1 MSSRGKRKA
10 TSQAK
15 SKGEADSKRPKS
27 AASMKP
33 RRPKGMVE
41 VPSGT
46 VLTDLT
52 KKQWKLGK
60 LIGWGG
66 FGALYLA
73 SPDCGKPVS
82 EDAENVI
89 KICKRRE
96 LQGTTASNYCF
107 QLRSLM
113 QMAHSSLNLHFI
125 RVAKPDNISSWMKTK
140 KLKHLGVP
148 LYLGSGSVEHDNAK
162 MRFLVM
168 ERYDKDV
175 DQIFQQHNRRFDIR
189 TVLMLGLRILDIL
202 EYIHENE
209 YAHADIKGSNLMM
222 GYSKGKKDQ
231 VYLLDYGLTFRFN
244 PNGEHKEYKED
255 PKRKHDGTVEF
266 ASIDAHKGVAPSR
279 RSDLEIL
286 GYVMLQWLCGRLP
299 WEDKLCDKEYVKN
312 QKIRYM
318 DNIPQLIKECLP
330 SGESSEVQQ
339 FLGYVKNLEYDQ
351 IPDYGKIRQIFQ
363 NGLKKR
369 KASDDGRSVIFTP
382 SAGATANGAHEM
394 KDDSKRK
401 TATKKQ
407 KVVKASD
414 ISDNEE
420 PIPAK
425 KPRSR
430 ASPKSTKK
438 SKDIETILS
447 SSDEEERAALAKRR
461 SPKKTKAKSSPRSP
475 RKVTSAPAVVTQ
487 AKSTKGDKPVRK
499 PRGRPKKTP
508 AYVDM
513 ATSPIVFK
521 D

>member
-52 KKQWKLGK
+52 KKKWKLGK

-73 SPDCGKPVS
+73 SPDCGEPVG

-89 KICKRRE
+89 KIEPHANGPLFTE
-96 LQGTTASNYCF
+96 LAFYQ
-107 QLRSLM
+107 
-113 QMAHSSLNLHFI
+113 

-140 KLKHLGVP
+140 KLKHLGVL
-148 LYLGSGSVEHDNAK
+148 LYLGSGAVEHDNAK

-168 ERYDKDV
+168 ERYDQDV
-175 DQIFQQHNRRFDIR
+175 DQIFQHHNRRFDVR

-266 ASIDAHKGVAPSR
+266 ASIEAHKGVAPSR

-299 WEDKLCDKEYVKN
+299 WEDKLSDKEYVKN

-318 DNIPQLIKECLP
+318 DNIPQLIKVCLP
-330 SGESSEVQQ
+330 SGESSGH
-339 FLGYVKNLEYDQ
+339 FLGKNN
-351 IPDYGKIRQIFQ
+351 FQ
-363 NGLKKR
+363 N
-369 KASDDGRSVIFTP
+369 
-382 SAGATANGAHEM
+382 
-394 KDDSKRK
+394 
-401 TATKKQ
+401 
-407 KVVKASD
+407 
-414 ISDNEE
+414 
-420 PIPAK
+420 
-425 KPRSR
+425 
-430 ASPKSTKK
+430 
-438 SKDIETILS
+438 
-447 SSDEEERAALAKRR
+447 RR
-461 SPKKTKAKSSPRSP
+461 N
-475 RKVTSAPAVVTQ
+475 
-487 AKSTKGDKPVRK
+487 
-499 PRGRPKKTP
+499 
-508 AYVDM
+508 
-513 ATSPIVFK
+513 
-521 D
+521 